1 MKFPQ
6 PIQQAPVEVPGSYNM
21 GMNSGVMPG
30 PQMMH
35 DPVSNPDMNPQA
47 AMRLQ
52 QQASDMASKV
62 APQNSGM
69 QAQMERMQDV
79 AVVEQSNAEAKA
91 AELLR
96 RTEEMIIADNP
107 KLIPSQGQYLAEVGA
122 PESDEY
128 NEIIRSI
135 TNKA

>member
-96 RTEEMIIADNP
+96 RTEDMIIADNP
-107 KLIPSQGQYLAEVGA
+107 ELIPSQGEYLAAVGA
-122 PESDEY
+122 PGSDEY
-128 NEIIRSI
+128 NEIMRSI
-135 TNKA
+135 TRIA

>member
-91 AELLR
+91 AELLG
-96 RTEEMIIADNP
+96 RTKAMIIDQSP
-107 KLIPSQGQYLAEVGA
+107 EEIPSRGEYLAAVGA
-122 PESDEY
+122 PGSAENNGIVSLFPK
-128 NEIIRSI
+128 R
-135 TNKA
+135 A